1 MSEVWKTKYGP
12 RRVRR
17 DPPTVEEA
25 VAAARGLTDDVQEQ
39 IEIAAALMDLSPD
52 AVKPEVLKAAN
63 ATRKEA
69 GNTVAFVGR
78 AGAPRTVVVER
89 VSRRPASLAGKTG
102 LGGKSGL
109 GSKTG
114 LGSGKAVGKVT
125 LTNKTTLAS
134 KPLGGGTTLTKPAG
148 GGFTP
153 TKRLGPAR

>member
-39 IEIAAALMDLSPD
+39 IDIAASLMDLPPD
-52 AVKPEVLKAAN
+52 AVKAEVLKAAN

-69 GNTVAFVGR
+69 SNTVAFVGR

-89 VSRRPASLAGKTG
+89 VGRRPASLSGKTGKTTLGGSGKTAGKTS
-102 LGGKSGL
+102 L
-109 GSKTG
+109 
-114 LGSGKAVGKVT
+114 A
-125 LTNKTTLAS
+125 NKTTLTG
-134 KPLGGGTTLTKPAG
+134 KPLGGSTTLTKPAG
-148 GGFTP
+148 GGFTT
-153 TKRLGPAR
+153 TKRLGR